1 MKFFT
6 KEVKIALTAIL
17 GIVVL
22 FYGLQFLKGLTIFSN
37 DDSYFVKFDD
47 VSGLSTSAPVYANG
61 YKVGVVKDI
70 IYDYNPGGKI
80 VAVMSLNN
88 DMRVPQG
95 SRAEIASD
103 LLGNIKVNLVL
114 GQDPLHMIGIGDTIP
129 GGEEQGMMS
138 KFAAM
143 MPAIES
149 IVPKL
154 DSIMTSL
161 NTLLADPALRNTLH
175 NVEGMT
181 GNLNATS
188 QQLRALSASLNRDVP
203 GMMTKANGVLDNTQ
217 QLTENLATVDV
228 AAMTASVNKTLEN
241 VEQLTRKLNS
251 DEGTLGLLMRDA
263 TLYNNL
269 SSTAASADSLLIDFK
284 AHPKRYIH
292 FSVFGKS
299 DKQK

>member
-6 KEVKIALTAIL
+6 KEVKIALTAIVA
-17 GIVVL
+17 IVVL
-22 FYGLQFLKGLTIFSN
+22 FYGLQFLKGLTVFSN
-37 DDSYFVKFDD
+37 DDSYYVTFTD
-47 VSGLSTSAPVYANG
+47 VSGLSASSPVYANG

-70 IYDYNPGGKI
+70 IYDYSPEGKI
-80 VAVMSLNN
+80 VAVMGLDKN
-88 DMRVPQG
+88 MRVPQG
-95 SRAEIASD
+95 TRAEIASD

-114 GQDPLHMIGIGDTIP
+114 GKDPLHMVAGGDTIS
-129 GGEEQGMMS
+129 GSAEEGMMS
-138 KFAAM
+138 KIGAM
-143 MPAIES
+143 MPAIEA
-149 IVPKL
+149 IIPKL

-161 NTLLADPALRNTLH
+161 NILLADPALRNTLH

-181 GNLNATS
+181 GNLNSTS
-188 QQLRALSASLNRDVP
+188 QNLKALSASLNRDVP

-217 QLTENLATVDV
+217 QLTQNLSQVDV
-228 AAMTASVNKTLEN
+228 VALTESVNKTLEN
-241 VEQLTRKLNS
+241 VEEMTKKLNS
-251 DEGTLGLLMRDA
+251 NEGTLGLLMRDA

-284 AHPKRYIH
+284 AHPKRYVH